1 MPEYKYDVAVSAVS
15 YDSLLVDD
23 LMKRLQPRVDG
34 PVVWSAKEADPEN
47 QAALSLLGA
56 DSRAVLIVLHR
67 LWSHEPATA
76 ADSGIL
82 RQRMRKRPKSVVVLA
97 LEGASIPSWLKTAHV
112 HDLRSE
118 GIDPLIETLLAAVA
132 AQGGVV
138 RAAVAPPVVVPQPT
152 RAYSSEQPPFLAQ
165 PRAQNALRKEL
176 GRLFGA
182 IESRFDADTER
193 EEGDT
198 VELSSSP
205 NRFIARQGAAA
216 ISFSWLA
223 GRLAGVTDGRL
234 LVIEWD
240 GVAPRD
246 RGMATLKSAKPC
258 RETTYQAEGAGP
270 DSWCWRDGDANGRAC
285 STVDL
290 VGEWLDSVGLTP
302 RAPAPVPLA

>member
-1 MPEYKYDVAVSAVS
+1 MPEFKHDIAVSAVS

-23 LMKRLQPRVDG
+23 LMKRLQPRLDG
-34 PVVWSAKEADPEN
+34 PVVWAKETVPESE
-47 QAALSLLGA
+47 AALSLLGP
-56 DSRAVLIVLHR
+56 DSRVVLVVLHR

-82 RQRMRKRPKSVVVLA
+82 RQRMRKRPKSVIVLA
-97 LEGASIPSWLKTAHV
+97 LDGASVPSWLESAQV
-112 HDLRSE
+112 HDLRAE
-118 GIDPLIETLLAAVA
+118 GMDPLVETLLASVTTHGGAVRDAVIPPVA
-132 AQGGVV
+132 A
-138 RAAVAPPVVVPQPT
+138 PPM
-152 RAYSSEQPPFLAQ
+152 RAYGGDQPPFLAQ

-176 GRLFGA
+176 ERMFGA
-182 IESRFDADTER
+182 IESRLDADTAR

-205 NRFIARQGAAA
+205 GRFIARQGAAA

-223 GRLAGVTDGRL
+223 GRMSGVADGRL

-246 RGMATLKSAKPC
+246 RGMSTLKSAKPC
-258 RETTYQAEGAGP
+258 RETTYQPEGTGP
-270 DSWCWRDGDANGRAC
+270 DSWCWRDGDVNGRAC

-290 VGEWLDSVGLTP
+290 VGEWLDSVGLTA
-302 RAPAPVPLA
+302 RAPVAVTA